1 MIWLMAFS
9 SQRVQSKSKT
19 SSTKVM
25 SILGAFAACVFAIT
39 TPSVYYAITINDAQ
53 QALTIEAAFLAKS
66 IEKNIQ
72 ASPDL
77 WEFESVRLK
86 ELILQPSTH
95 ENVHELEIRNAAGE
109 LVEKTDLTVSHPI
122 ISVSATFFD
131 SGRLAGSIVVR
142 QSIRTQI
149 ITTALIG
156 IISSLLGCLFYFIF
170 RTYPIRKLENTLI
183 DLQRE
188 RDKSDK
194 TLYAIG
200 DGVISVDPK
209 GKILLINRVAES
221 LVGMDTSE
229 AVGRQ
234 LEEVYVLRQGQENQV
249 GEKGCILTS
258 KGGNEYAIEEVR
270 TPLTEMGSDESGV
283 VIVFRDI
290 TERKQ
295 AEEALQRA
303 HDELEQRVADRTEE
317 LMQVN
322 EELRIEITEH
332 KQAEDNIKQQ
342 TDATEAAIDGMA
354 LLNEDGKYIYLNKAH
369 VKIYG
374 YENAGELIGKS
385 WRIIYDADE
394 VKRVEAEIM
403 PKLHQKGYWQGEAL
417 GMKKNGNKFPQELSL
432 TALDS
437 GGLICIV
444 SDITDRKL
452 AEQKL
457 QDTLDSLRKAF
468 SAIVQVM
475 VSAVEIRDPYTA
487 GHQMR
492 SADLAR
498 AIAAEMN
505 LSQDKIEAIR
515 MACSI
520 HDIGKLSIPAE
531 ILSKPKKLS
540 EIEISLIK
548 EHSRNGYEMLKDVE
562 SPWPLAEIVYQHH
575 ERMDGSGYPRNLK
588 GEEILIEARILA
600 VADVV
605 GAMASH
611 RPYRPALG
619 LNAALAEIE
628 NNKGTLYDADAVDA
642 CLRLFREKG
651 FQLEGT

>member
-1 MIWLMAFS
+1 TGFVPGHSPKYPRLSFQPTPFVITEVQQMKD
-9 SQRVQSKSKT
+9 QSKTKQARSESERRKVELALKESKESGWT
-19 SSTKVM
+19 ILENIQEGYYEVDLSGNYTFFNSFM
-25 SILGAFAACVFAIT
+25 SKILGYTKEEMMGMNYRLYMDKETSKKIFRYFNE
-39 TPSVYYAITINDAQ
+39 VYQTGISSKVDYEQINKD
-53 QALTIEAAFLAKS
+53 
-66 IEKNIQ
+66 
-72 ASPDL
+72 
-77 WEFESVRLK
+77 
-86 ELILQPSTH
+86 
-95 ENVHELEIRNAAGE
+95 
-109 LVEKTDLTVSHPI
+109 
-122 ISVSATFFD
+122 
-131 SGRLAGSIVVR
+131 GSIIYVETSV
-142 QSIRTQI
+142 
-149 ITTALIG
+149 ALMRDSFGQPTGFRG
-156 IISSLLGCLFYFIF
+156 I
-170 RTYPIRKLENTLI
+170 
-183 DLQRE
+183 
-188 RDKSDK
+188 
-194 TLYAIG
+194 
-200 DGVISVDPK
+200 V
-209 GKILLINRVAES
+209 
-221 LVGMDTSE
+221 
-229 AVGRQ
+229 
-234 LEEVYVLRQGQENQV
+234 
-249 GEKGCILTS
+249 
-258 KGGNEYAIEEVR
+258 
-270 TPLTEMGSDESGV
+270 
-283 VIVFRDI
+283 RDI
-290 TERKQ
+290 TERKRT
-295 AEEALQRA
+295 EEALQRA

-403 PKLHQKGYWQGEAL
+403 PKLRQKGYWQGEAL

-444 SDITDRKL
+444 SDITERKR

-515 MACSI
+515 MAGSI